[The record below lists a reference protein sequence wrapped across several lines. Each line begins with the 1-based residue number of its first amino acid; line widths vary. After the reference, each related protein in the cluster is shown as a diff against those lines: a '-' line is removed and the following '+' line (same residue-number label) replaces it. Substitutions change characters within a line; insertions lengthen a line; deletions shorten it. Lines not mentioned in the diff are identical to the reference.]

1 MARTISVVQEPAYF
15 EALGRF
21 VNEFAAVESALL
33 FALKTYAK
41 VSWPIARAIFSG
53 ARVETAIDFVKR
65 ICDASDPGQERREE
79 LDDVFK
85 QLRAISEIRNSLLH
99 YGSAT
104 FSDRGRV
111 TSNVR
116 IAHVPT
122 RIREYPV
129 SVTII
134 NGMAADLQKISYHLT
149 LQCLRP
155 DASFAER
162 AAEIPEIAGAWRY
175 KPAQQPRARQGNQ
188 TPPRSRRP
196 RGREE

>member
-21 VNEFAAVESALL
+21 VNEFAGVESALL
-33 FALKTYAK
+33 FALKTYTK
-41 VSWPIARAIFSG
+41 VSWPVARAIFSG
-53 ARVETAIDFVKR
+53 ARIETAMDFINR
-65 ICDASDPGQERREE
+65 ICNALDPGQERREE
-79 LDDVFK
+79 LDDVFT
-85 QLRAISEIRNSLLH
+85 QLRVINEIRNSLLH

-104 FSDRGRV
+104 FSDKGRV

-116 IAHVPT
+116 TAHLAT
-122 RIREYPV
+122 RIREYSV
-129 SVTII
+129 SLDII
-134 NGMAADLQKISYHLT
+134 NAMTADLQKISFHLT

-162 AAEIPEIAGAWRY
+162 AAEIPEIAGTWRY
-175 KPAQQPRARQGNQ
+175 KPVQQPRARQGNR

-196 RGREE
+196 RGREG